1 MTYLSFFEILKIVKN
16 PDSFRKF
23 RSTKI
28 SSDTLKKSKP
38 HQKMSMYGIKP
49 SPLGMII
56 AAGSVIVLFL
66 WFTSGSNS
74 RVSVPDGKVSMKEL
88 LSIAIQAAENGGDK
102 VKAIAEGKD
111 IGQAS
116 KGQTAEG
123 VDDPITLGDQ
133 YSHEA
138 IVGTIRKAYGDSI
151 FIFSEEKD
159 SHHLDLNNID
169 EPLYSLRQRDSAAI
183 NHQDELVDKDDVTI
197 WVDPLDATKEY
208 TEKLLNYV
216 TTMVCVAVKGKPII
230 GVIHKP
236 FRDDQLRTVWAWA
249 GKGANIVDKSGEHSG
264 NDGIVIV
271 SRSHKGDV
279 DGVIEKYVPGGHA
292 IGAGGAGYKV
302 EELFGYPSDNDEKTT
317 PIAYV
322 HTTLIKKWDICSGNA
337 LLNHFGGQMTQLS
350 GEDINYDKSL
360 DPKNTGGLVA
370 ALHDHA
376 KVLSWFKE
384 YEHQN

>member
-1 MTYLSFFEILKIVKN
+1 
-16 PDSFRKF
+16 
-23 RSTKI
+23 
-28 SSDTLKKSKP
+28 
-38 HQKMSMYGIKP
+38 
-49 SPLGMII
+49 MII
-56 AAGSVIVLFL
+56 GAASVIVLFL

-74 RVSVPDGKVSMKEL
+74 RSSVPEGKVSMKEL
-88 LSIAIQAAENGGDK
+88 LSVAIQAAEHGGDK

-111 IGQAS
+111 MGQAS
-116 KGQTAEG
+116 KGHTAEG

-159 SHHLDLNNID
+159 SHHLDLSNID
-169 EPLYSLRQRDSAAI
+169 EPVYSLRKQDSAAI
-183 NHQDELVDKDDVTI
+183 NHEDELVNKNDVTI

-208 TEKLLNYV
+208 TEKLFNYV
-216 TTMVCVAVKGKPII
+216 TTMVCVAVKGKPVI

-236 FRDDQLRTVWAWA
+236 FRDDQLRTVWAWS
-249 GKGANIVDKSGEHSG
+249 GKGANIMDKSSEHSG

-322 HTTLIKKWDICSGNA
+322 HTTLIKKWDICAGAA
-337 LLNHFGGQMTQLS
+337 LLEHFGGKMTKIS
-350 GEDINYDKSL
+350 GEEINYDKSL
-360 DPKNTGGLVA
+360 DPKNIGGLVA
-370 ALHDHA
+370 ALHDHD
-376 KVLSWFKE
+376 KVKGWFKE
-384 YEHQN
+384 YAQSKK